1 MSLSTQDRITKTHIW
16 LMSNPSTMHY
26 SGIIMIGDVRIT
38 EDVPTA
44 ATDGCNVMYNPHFVN
59 SLTDPQLRGLCLHEA
74 NHKCFQHLYVWQDLW
89 KQDAKL
95 ANMATDYVNNLMI
108 YDLDPSGRE
117 IALPPHPC
125 LDQQYRD
132 MDSGQVFDL
141 LKHNPPTGCAGHTD
155 SHLWEDAQALPEEEK
170 QALSKEIDNAVR
182 QGAFMAGKLN
192 GQVSRGFNALMEPKL
207 DWRELLRDYVS
218 SVCVGKGTSTW
229 ARPNRRY
236 LSMDLYL
243 PSQISEAIGGIAIV
257 VDTSG
262 SVNAELLTKFMAE
275 IIGIAENTQ
284 PEALHLIC
292 CDGDV
297 ASHDIYMQD
306 NYHALAAVREFKG
319 GGGTDMRKALDYIEE
334 HKLNVEVVVILTD
347 GYTPYPDRLSK
358 PVLWAMT
365 EKHMTAPIGSTIHL
379 N

>member
-1 MSLSTQDRITKTHIW
+1 
-16 LMSNPSTMHY
+16 
-26 SGIIMIGDVRIT
+26 
-38 EDVPTA
+38 
-44 ATDGCNVMYNPHFVN
+44 
-59 SLTDPQLRGLCLHEA
+59 
-74 NHKCFQHLYVWQDLW
+74 
-89 KQDAKL
+89 
-95 ANMATDYVNNLMI
+95 
-108 YDLDPSGRE
+108 
-117 IALPPHPC
+117 
-125 LDQQYRD
+125 
-132 MDSGQVFDL
+132 
-141 LKHNPPTGCAGHTD
+141 
-155 SHLWEDAQALPEEEK
+155 
-170 QALSKEIDNAVR
+170 
-182 QGAFMAGKLN
+182 
-192 GQVSRGFNALMEPKL
+192 MEPKL

>member
-141 LKHNPPTGCAGHTD
+141 LKQNPPTGCAGHTD

-170 QALSKEIDNAVR
+170 QALSREIDNAVR

-297 ASHDIYMQD
+297 A
-306 NYHALAAVREFKG
+306 
-319 GGGTDMRKALDYIEE
+319 
-334 HKLNVEVVVILTD
+334 
-347 GYTPYPDRLSK
+347 
-358 PVLWAMT
+358 
-365 EKHMTAPIGSTIHL
+365 
-379 N
+379 